1 MKYLIISLF
10 STFILVFTNSLDA
23 QRTSGKKTTAHMQ
36 SETSMKSD
44 FFIESQSI
52 LGFDETVQK
61 LATIAEQKT
70 WKVTA
75 THDLQ
80 HTMKTH
86 GKDVLPV
93 KVFAICHPKHSSK
106 ILEKDD
112 ERIISSM
119 MPCRVSVYMKSDG
132 KTYISRMNSVMMAQ
146 YFDGLIREVMSE
158 SALEVEEMITE
169 LILEK

>member
-10 STFILVFTNSLDA
+10 STFIWMFPYSIEA
-23 QRTSGKKTTAHMQ
+23 QRTSGKKTTAEKQ
-36 SETSMKSD
+36 SETIMKAD
-44 FFIESQSI
+44 FFIESESKFD
-52 LGFDETVQK
+52 FDETVQK
-61 LATIAEQKT
+61 FTAIAEQKT

-80 HTMKTH
+80 QTMKTH

-119 MPCRVSVYMKSDG
+119 MPCRVSIYKKSDG

-146 YFDGLIREVMSE
+146 FFDGLIKEVMTE
-158 SALEVEEMITE
+158 SALEVEEMIRE
-169 LILEK
+169 LIQEK